1 MFSEACPWPC
11 IPVPAANLIDVLSAS
26 LIFATIGAYMN
37 SCTYTDILC
46 IGALETMLLFV
57 VGAELGGWNSGWAL

>member
-1 MFSEACPWPC
+1 MMLSLVTPL
-11 IPVPAANLIDVLSAS
+11 PAANLIDVLSAS

-57 VGAELGGWNSGWAL
+57 VGA